1 MRRLLNWRS
10 GVAAGVLAALAACGG
25 GEVVAVLGFI
35 GSAGGSW
42 LQDDKPAEGA
52 GEVGLQLRS
61 TCGAGAEECFINIQ
75 PAAGSQSLYGEA
87 FDVTFTSNLPGC
99 ATSGA
104 GRASGTRLTL
114 TGCFSGEYVTINQA
128 LSDDRATRMF
138 FNFTPD
144 LAQGVWVEIQTG
156 QRRFAFIS
164 NGQGCELSSPTAR
177 QVTVV
182 LNRSDIRNPAGPFE
196 TTISSFA
203 IAGDATAWQG
213 RFVGVS
219 GMRLVRGN
227 EVLELE
233 RRTGSASCPP

>member
-25 GEVVAVLGFI
+25 ETVAVLGFI

-42 LQDDKPAEGA
+42 FQDAKPAEGA

-61 TCGAGAEECFINIQ
+61 SCGAGADDCFINIQ
-75 PAAGSQSLYGEA
+75 PAAGNQSLYAAA

-99 ATSGA
+99 ATSGT
-104 GRASGTRLTL
+104 GRASAARLTL
-114 TGCFSGEYVTINQA
+114 TGCFSGDYVNINQA

-138 FNFTPD
+138 FNFTPN
-144 LAQGVWVEIQTG
+144 LAQGVWSEIQSG

-164 NGQGCELSSPTAR
+164 NGQGCELASPTAR

-182 LNRSDIRNPAGPFE
+182 LSPADIRNPAGPFE
-196 TTISSFA
+196 TTISSFT
-203 IAGDATAWQG
+203 IAGDGAAWQG

-233 RRTGSASCPP
+233 RRAGSASCPP

>member
-1 MRRLLNWRS
+1 MHRLLTWRS
-10 GVAAGVLAALAACGG
+10 GVTAGFLVVLAACGG
-25 GEVVAVLGFI
+25 ETVAVLGFI

-42 LQDDKPAEGA
+42 LQDDKPSEGP
-52 GEVGLQLRS
+52 GEIGLQLRS
-61 TCGAGAEECFINIQ
+61 SCGTGADDCFINIQ
-75 PAAGSQSLYGEA
+75 PAGGSQSFYGDA

-99 ATSGA
+99 ATSGT

-138 FNFTPD
+138 FNFTPN
-144 LAQGVWVEIQTG
+144 LAQGVWVEIQAG

-164 NGQGCELSSPTAR
+164 NGQGCELASPTR
-177 QVTVV
+177 LVTVA
-182 LNRSDIRNPAGPFE
+182 LSPADIRNPAGPFE
-196 TTISSFA
+196 TTISSFT
-203 IAGDATAWQG
+203 IAGDGAAWQG

-219 GMRLVRGN
+219 GMRLTRGN

-233 RRTGSASCPP
+233 RRSGSASCPP

>member
-10 GVAAGVLAALAACGG
+10 GVAAGVLAVLAACGG
-25 GEVVAVLGFI
+25 ETVAVLGFI
-35 GSAGGSW
+35 GAAGGSW
-42 LQDDKPAEGA
+42 LQDDQPGEGV

-61 TCGAGAEECFINIQ
+61 NCGAGDEDCFINIQ
-75 PAAGSQSLYGEA
+75 PAAGSESLYEAA

-99 ATSGA
+99 VASGT

-114 TGCFSGEYVTINQA
+114 TGCFSGDYVNINQA

-144 LAQGVWVEIQTG
+144 LAQGVWVEIQSG

-164 NGQGCELSSPTAR
+164 NGQGCELASPTAR
-177 QVTVV
+177 LVTVDM
-182 LNRSDIRNPAGPFE
+182 SPADIRNPAGPFE
-196 TTISSFA
+196 TTIASFTV
-203 IAGDATAWQG
+203 AGDGAAWQG

-219 GMRLVRGN
+219 GMRLTRGN
-227 EVLELE
+227 QVLELE
-233 RRTGSASCPP
+233 RRQGSANCPP